1 MRRNDTH
8 TICAPL
14 LEIAIS
20 ERTLR
25 SLSETTVARYRGW
38 LEQGR
43 EAPAIRIARVG
54 DVYVVRD
61 GRHRVA
67 AALAAG
73 HRFIE
78 AEVRPIANWLRRLG
92 RFARRL
98 LGGGSPAAPDLGD
111 EVLPEERL
119 ACTEEERVRLPP
131 SPLTCLRSVNGK
143 HAPFVRPRC
152 GFNSC
157 RRLLRTP
164 VAQRNERCPATAE
177 DAGSIPAGRIHADV
191 AHREEHRVASP
202 ERPVRD
208 GSSALEDSWC
218 NGSTP
223 SSNLGGP
230 GSIPGESAAR
240 RRGPERL
247 GYLMERGAQALAVQ
261 HRGPDRTP

>member
-38 LEQGR
+38 REQGR

-92 RFARRL
+92 RIARRL
-98 LGGGSPAAPDLGD
+98 LGGGSPAAQTLGM
-111 EVLPEERL
+111 RFFRKNASL
-119 ACTEEERVRLPP
+119 APR
-131 SPLTCLRSVNGK
+131 RS
-143 HAPFVRPRC
+143 
-152 GFNSC
+152 GFDS
-157 RRLLRTP
+157 RRLHL
-164 VAQRNERCPATAE
+164 PASVVSTA
-177 DAGSIPAGRIHADV
+177 STRPLYGRGA
-191 AHREEHRVASP
+191 
-202 ERPVRD
+202 
-208 GSSALEDSWC
+208 
-218 NGSTP
+218 GSTP
-223 SSNLGGP
+223 AGG
-230 GSIPGESAAR
+230 SF
-240 RRGPERL
+240 ER
-247 GYLMERGAQALAVQ
+247 
-261 HRGPDRTP
+261 P